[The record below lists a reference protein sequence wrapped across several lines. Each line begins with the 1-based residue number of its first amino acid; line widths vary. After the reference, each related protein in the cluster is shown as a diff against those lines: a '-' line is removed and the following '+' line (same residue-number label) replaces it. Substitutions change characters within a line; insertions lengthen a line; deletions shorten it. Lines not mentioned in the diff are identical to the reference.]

1 MSLSVDRCDVKAVTT
16 ESPVISMLITGVN
29 STPPKLSPWTCI
41 YEVIPD
47 FKSMPSVPHGQNTN
61 HRITNKSHLS
71 WHTSFA
77 GIGSRT
83 KMKLNEWNAR
93 MNKNNNNNNYT
104 ALFFTLSL
112 ALFFLFFFR
121 KKKEAQCVTTH
132 QSHMSTSGWIFV
144 DLFVLCTIQTQKG
157 SYLF

>member
-1 MSLSVDRCDVKAVTT
+1 
-16 ESPVISMLITGVN
+16 MLITGVN
-29 STPPKLSPWTCI
+29 STLPKLSPWTCI

-112 ALFFLFFFR
+112 DLFFLSFFR
-121 KKKEAQCVTTH
+121 KKKKSSVRYHTPFTH
-132 QSHMSTSGWIFV
+132 VHFRMNICWFV
-144 DLFVLCTIQTQKG
+144 CSVHDPNTKRFLFILTRTHRMHFLCLDLVLER
-157 SYLF
+157 